1 MFGLMQTIWFTT
13 VLPTIFFKG
22 VNSHMLAGGSK
33 FQKTVKTKFKQ
44 NKDRETVNLNKK
56 RHHDKSFY
64 RLAKQEKEE
73 YGLELS

>member
-1 MFGLMQTIWFTT
+1 MFGLHQTIWFTM
-13 VLPTIFFKG
+13 VSPTIFFKG

-33 FQKTVKTKFKQ
+33 FKKTVKTKFKQ
-44 NKDRETVNLNKK
+44 NRDRETVNLNKP

-73 YGLELS
+73 YGLS